1 MTSLIV
7 TLSVTLPTPLKVN
20 AVTDDDIKKLYVIGT
35 VASSAGVSI
44 SQDILD
50 SYPDFIDDVMDLA
63 KGIYDEYA
71 EEYGWTNDHSGGGTS
86 GGGGT
91 GRHRDD
97 GVISSSDD
105 LEDYL
110 KYITKD
116 LQPYNPISHLID
128 YRFVFCV
135 IRAIKNWCSEHFSNS
150 SPASGDLSIYYGSV
164 SNSSGFIDVYSS
176 GSFGFTFPDLSPQS
190 FSTVY
195 FNFNSC
201 CFVYYINPSV
211 NFSRELLGYS
221 RIDDSSFDSPTSNRL
236 YYCLYPNDLDIYLL
250 GLDESYSVSS
260 LFGRTFSN
268 DIFNG
273 ATWDSSFL
281 REKFY
286 LFASSSDGV
295 LLPLLNSDYGFY
307 SHSKKYY
314 IMTYGDGYAFVNNW
328 GSANQSIYNGLT
340 FSTPLDALYWFFDH
354 CGIDLRSGHSS
365 SYVASDS
372 SNLIFIDNERYNQVI
387 NNTTYQSGDT
397 VSMAFPSYY
406 TVNNYYNYDDY
417 RHHPEYILDFS
428 QAGLYNSD
436 LDLPTYDG
444 NKLANKFPFCIPFD
458 IIHLFSGF
466 LSDPEEA
473 PELHFVVLPANSF
486 GLQNDEFSIDVDFQ
500 DYNIIVQLLRF
511 FVAVAFLL
519 WLMLITN
526 NLLQH

>member
-1 MTSLIV
+1 M
-7 TLSVTLPTPLKVN
+7 LSVVLPTPLKVN
-20 AVTDDDIKKLYVIGT
+20 ATDDYDVESRKQLISLGIIASYAGIDI
-35 VASSAGVSI
+35 
-44 SQDILD
+44 DID
-50 SYPDFIDDVMDLA
+50 EIIDQFPNFVDDVMDLA
-63 KGIYDEYA
+63 VDIYDELA
-71 EEYGWTNDHSGGGTS
+71 EEYGWTNTQS
-86 GGGGT
+86 GGGG
-91 GRHRDD
+91 GGLHREPT
-97 GVISSSDD
+97 VIEVADD
-105 LEDYL
+105 LECYLDYL
-110 KYITKD
+110 SSQ
-116 LQPYNPISHLID
+116 LQPFNPSGIGVNYKFIL
-128 YRFVFCV
+128 CV
-135 IRAIKNWCSEHFSNS
+135 VRAIALWYSEHFSNS
-150 SPASGDLSIYYGSV
+150 SPASGDLSISYGSV

-201 CFVYYINPSV
+201 YFAYYINPSQ
-211 NFSRELLGYS
+211 NFMRYLLGYS
-221 RIDDSSFDSPTSNRL
+221 RINDSSFDSPTFNKL

-250 GLDESYSVSS
+250 GCNDSYSVSS

-286 LFASSSDGV
+286 LSASSSDGV
-295 LLPLLNSDYGFY
+295 LLPLFNSDYGFF
-307 SHSKKYY
+307 SHSKQYY
-314 IMTYGDGYAFVNNW
+314 ITTYQDGYAFVYHKDY
-328 GSANQSIYNGLT
+328 SDQSIYNGLT
-340 FSTPLDALYWFFDH
+340 FPTSLDALYWFFDN

-372 SNLIFIDNERYNQVI
+372 SNVISIDNERYNQVI

-486 GLQNDEFSIDVDFQ
+486 GLQNDEFCIDVDFQ